1 MENIKAIRGF
11 DDIFFEESRKFRYI
25 TDTFRKLFNTYNF
38 EEIILPIVEY
48 KELFDRSV
56 GEITDIVQ
64 KEMFVFEDKSKR
76 VLALRPEGT
85 AGVVRSVI
93 ENGLLYKKPF
103 LKLFYEGPMFR
114 YERPQAGRKRQFH
127 QIGCEILGLENPV
140 IDFELINLCFEAF
153 KELNI
158 DTTLEINSIG
168 CPICRPKY
176 REALANYL
184 KDIEGLCED
193 CEERRFKNPLR
204 VLDCKVETCKELT
217 KEAPVM
223 IDYLCDDCQNHYKSL
238 KTYLDAFNI
247 PYKENTRLVRG
258 LDYYTKTVFEFTKDG
273 LTLLAGGRYD
283 NLVESLGGPKT
294 PAVGFAAGIER
305 LMLFIKPKDEEPLYA
320 VIYIEDTTAE
330 AIKIANEL
338 RKNGKRVEIILKG
351 SNLKKKLE
359 IADKLKASFSIIIGP
374 EEIKK
379 GIYILKDMKTK
390 EQREIDSLEKIY
402 YNI

>member
-11 DDIFFEESRKFRYI
+11 DDVFFEEAKKFRFI
-25 TDTFRKLFNTYNF
+25 TNTFRELFRIYNF

-114 YERPQAGRKRQFH
+114 YERPQSGRKRQFH
-127 QIGCEILGLENPV
+127 QIGCEVLGLEDPAS
-140 IDFELINLCFEAF
+140 DFEVIKLCFEAF
-153 KELNI
+153 KMLNI
-158 DTTLEINSIG
+158 DITLEINSIG
-168 CPICRPKY
+168 CPVCRPSY
-176 REALANYL
+176 REALTSYL
-184 KDIEGLCED
+184 TNVEGLCKD

-204 VLDCKVETCKELT
+204 VLDCKVETCKDLT

-223 IDYLCDDCQNHYKSL
+223 LDYLCEDCSNHYKSL
-238 KTYLDAFNI
+238 KTYLDTFNI
-247 PYKENTRLVRG
+247 PYKENPRLVRG
-258 LDYYTKTVFEFTKDG
+258 LDYYTKTVFEFIKDG

-283 NLVESLGGPKT
+283 NLIESLGGPKT
-294 PAVGFAAGIER
+294 PAIGFAAGIER
-305 LMLFIKPKDEEPLYA
+305 LMLFTEAKSEEPLYT
-320 VIYIEDTTAE
+320 VVYIEDTKLE
-330 AIKIANEL
+330 AIKVANEL

-359 IADKLKASFSIIIGP
+359 IADKIGASFAIIIGP
-374 EEIKK
+374 DELKK
-379 GIYILKDMKTK
+379 GIYILKNMFTK
-390 EQREIDSLEKIY
+390 EQKEIKNLGDI
-402 YNI
+402 

>member
-11 DDIFFEESRKFRYI
+11 DDIFFEEAKKFRYI
-25 TDTFRKLFNTYNF
+25 TDTFRKLFEVYNF

-85 AGVVRSVI
+85 AGVVRAVI
-93 ENGLLYKKPF
+93 EHGLLYKKPF

-114 YERPQAGRKRQFH
+114 YERPQSGRKRQFH
-127 QIGCEILGLENPV
+127 QIGCEVLGLDNP
-140 IDFELINLCFEAF
+140 IADFEIINLCFEAF
-153 KELNI
+153 KKLNI
-158 DTTLEINSIG
+158 DITLEINSIG
-168 CPICRPKY
+168 CPVCRPKY
-176 REALANYL
+176 REALTNYL
-184 KDIEGLCED
+184 KDIEGLCKD

-204 VLDCKVETCKELT
+204 VLDCKIETCKDLT

-223 IDYLCDDCQNHYKSL
+223 LDYLCEDCSNHYKSL
-238 KTYLDAFNI
+238 KTYLDSFGI
-247 PYKENTRLVRG
+247 PYKENPRLVRG
-258 LDYYTKTVFEFTKDG
+258 LDYYTKTVFEFVKDN

-305 LMLFIKPKDEEPLYA
+305 IMLFLTSQYKEDLYA
-320 VIYIEDTTAE
+320 VVYIENTVLE
-330 AIKIANEL
+330 ALKVANIL
-338 RKNGKRVEIILKG
+338 REKGKRVELISKG

-359 IADKLKASFSIIIGP
+359 IADKLGASYVLIIGP
-374 EEIKK
+374 EELQK
-379 GIYILKDMKTK
+379 GVYILKNMSTK
-390 EQREIDSLEKIY
+390 EQQEIRDLESLV
-402 YNI
+402 NV

>member
-11 DDIFFEESRKFRYI
+11 DDIFFEEAKKFRYI
-25 TDTFRKLFNTYNF
+25 TDTFRKLFEVYNF

-85 AGVVRSVI
+85 AGVVRAVV
-93 ENGLLYKKPF
+93 EHGLLYKKPF

-114 YERPQAGRKRQFH
+114 YERPQSGRKRQFH
-127 QIGCEILGLENPV
+127 QIGCEVLGLDNP
-140 IDFELINLCFEAF
+140 IADFEIINLCFDAF
-153 KELNI
+153 KKLNI
-158 DTTLEINSIG
+158 DITLEINSIG
-168 CPICRPKY
+168 CPVCRPKY
-176 REALANYL
+176 REALTNYL
-184 KDIEGLCED
+184 KDIEGLCKD

-204 VLDCKVETCKELT
+204 VLDCKVETCKDLT
-217 KEAPVM
+217 KEAPM
-223 IDYLCDDCQNHYKSL
+223 MLDYLCEECSNHYKSL
-238 KTYLDAFNI
+238 KTYLDSFGI
-247 PYKENTRLVRG
+247 PYKENPRLVRG
-258 LDYYTKTVFEFTKDG
+258 LDYYTKTVFEFVKDN

-305 LMLFIKPKDEEPLYA
+305 IMLFLKSQYKEDLYA
-320 VIYIEDTTAE
+320 VVYIENTLLE
-330 AIKIANEL
+330 ALKVANTL
-338 RKNGKRVEIILKG
+338 REKGKRVELISKG

-359 IADKLKASFSIIIGP
+359 IADKLGASYVLIIGP
-374 EEIKK
+374 EELQK
-379 GIYILKDMKTK
+379 GVYILKNMSTK
-390 EQREIDSLEKIY
+390 EQQEIRDLESLV
-402 YNI
+402 NV

>member
-11 DDIFFEESRKFRYI
+11 DDIFFEEAKKFRYI
-25 TDTFRKLFNTYNF
+25 TDTFRKLFEVYNF

-85 AGVVRSVI
+85 AGVVRSVV
-93 ENGLLYKKPF
+93 EHGLLYKKPF

-114 YERPQAGRKRQFH
+114 YERPQSGRKRQFH
-127 QIGCEILGLENPV
+127 QIGCEVLGPDNP
-140 IDFELINLCFEAF
+140 IADFEIINLCFDAF
-153 KELNI
+153 KKLNI
-158 DTTLEINSIG
+158 DITLEINSIG
-168 CPICRPKY
+168 CPVCRPKY
-176 REALANYL
+176 REALTNYL
-184 KDIEGLCED
+184 KDIEGLCKD

-204 VLDCKVETCKELT
+204 VLDCKIETCKDLT

-223 IDYLCDDCQNHYKSL
+223 LDYLCEDCSNHYKSL
-238 KTYLDAFNI
+238 KTYLDSFGI
-247 PYKENTRLVRG
+247 PYKENPRLVRG
-258 LDYYTKTVFEFTKDG
+258 LDYYTKTVFEFVKDN

-305 LMLFIKPKDEEPLYA
+305 IMLFLTSQYKEDLYA
-320 VIYIEDTTAE
+320 VVYIENTILE
-330 AIKIANEL
+330 ALKVANIL
-338 RKNGKRVEIILKG
+338 REKGKRVELISKG

-359 IADKLKASFSIIIGP
+359 IADSWVLHT
-374 EEIKK
+374 
-379 GIYILKDMKTK
+379 Y
-390 EQREIDSLEKIY
+390 
-402 YNI
+402 